1 MIYYQVRLAPEA
13 KTGLDRLPA
22 RVAAAGINF
31 IREQLIKH
39 PEAIGVPLS
48 GSLKGHFVVRREQ
61 YRIIYRVD
69 HAAGTVDILQI
80 L

>member
-1 MIYYQVRLAPEA
+1 MIYYQVRLSPEA
-13 KTGLDRLPA
+13 SAGLERLPA

-31 IREQLIKH
+31 IREQLIKR
-39 PEAIGVPLS
+39 PETLGLPLS
-48 GSLKGHFVVRREQ
+48 GSLKGRFVVKREQ

-69 HAAGTVDILQI
+69 HAAGMVDILQI